1 MRRAHLVGLL
11 AGLALVVGGWALAF
25 VLAWGSVRGLR

>member
-1 MRRAHLVGLL
+1 MRRWHVIGCALGLAAIL
-11 AGLALVVGGWALAF
+11 AGWGLAF